1 MNYYLVNMKEG
12 IIMSITRYPE
22 YQRDN
27 NITGIPANTNV
38 DLGIIVSSSTDSAKL
53 DGCRYI
59 VRMATSVSTTSLS
72 IDEPAGKTYRI

>member
-1 MNYYLVNMKEG
+1 MKEG
-12 IIMSITRYPE
+12 IIMLATRYPE
-22 YQRDN
+22 YQWDN
-27 NITGIPANTNV
+27 NIAGIPANTNV